1 MNIIIIILV
10 SLLAFVV
17 ILLVVALF
25 VKKDYSVTRETEISK
40 PKQIVFNYIKFLRN
54 QDNFSKWASMDPN
67 MKKEYRGTDGEAG
80 FVSAWESAF
89 KNVGKGEQEIT
100 KITEGERIDFNI
112 HFIKPFEGRAKAFM
126 TTVIKGEN

>member
-10 SLLAFVV
+10 SLLAFVA
-17 ILLVVALF
+17 ILLFVALF

-67 MKKEYRGTDGEAG
+67 IKRNTGALTGMPVL
-80 FVSAWESAF
+80 FQP
-89 KNVGKGEQEIT
+89 GKAPLKMLE
-100 KITEGERIDFNI
+100 
-112 HFIKPFEGRAKAFM
+112 KANR
-126 TTVIKGEN
+126 K